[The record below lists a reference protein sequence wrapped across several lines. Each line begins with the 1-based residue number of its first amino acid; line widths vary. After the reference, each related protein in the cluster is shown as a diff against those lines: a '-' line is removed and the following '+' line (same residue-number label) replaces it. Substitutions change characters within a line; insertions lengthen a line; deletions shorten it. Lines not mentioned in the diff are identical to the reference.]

1 MKYYSELLDEIFDT
15 ISDLEIH
22 EEAYKFDQAAIRFDD
37 LEVGDA
43 FVNIVGEYFI
53 KLCDNDMQ
61 IPNAIMLQEGQHVI
75 LNYCY
80 VVVANDYLV
89 KKVNSPIYDPKSWY
103 HCGYVPKESR
113 H

>member
-15 ISDLEIH
+15 ISALETS
-22 EEAYKFDQAAIRFDD
+22 EEAYRFNQAAIRFDE

-43 FVNIVGEYFI
+43 FVNTVGEYFI

-61 IPNAIMLQEGQHVI
+61 TPNAILLKEGQCVI
-75 LNYCY
+75 LNYRY
-80 VVVANDYLV
+80 VVVANDYVV

-103 HCGYVPKESR
+103 HCGYVSKESR